1 MRYAMKRE
9 VASLVKDRRTV
20 FPWSMSDLKPGEK
33 VCAMDF
39 LTSER
44 PNAFRW
50 GVLRVK
56 RLL

>member
-1 MRYAMKRE
+1 MKRE
-9 VASLVKDRRTV
+9 VASLAKDRRTV